1 MDKYF
6 MPFCLAHNAQCSGNV
21 SLLHSKSSF
30 IARRQRK
37 NNCWE
42 LCRHLE
48 TVDSTLFKKGKFQ

>member
-30 IARRQRK
+30 IASLDDSRGK
-37 NNCWE
+37 TTAGNCA
-42 LCRHLE
+42 
-48 TVDSTLFKKGKFQ
+48 VI